1 MINTLNAKQHTNAKS
16 VYFTVSLYDE
26 SGMPIGMHNN
36 L

>member
-26 SGMPIGMHNN
+26 SGMHNN
-36 L
+36 F